1 MNKNEAETEA
11 AVGVVVVMVSHS
23 IFSSFRAWGWNTLS
37 DRTNSPNSITPF
49 RFTSKSWNTCKNSKA
64 AAIKMNSEE
73 TFQTYEVPSIFQ
85 IVLLHLLTKGTIC
98 DSINQPT
105 ALAAERQ
112 RCYPISKK
120 VLYFAVSE

>member
-11 AVGVVVVMVSHS
+11 AAGVVVVMVSHS
-23 IFSSFRAWGWNTLS
+23 IFSSFREWGWNTLS

-73 TFQTYEVPSIFQ
+73 TFQSM
-85 IVLLHLLTKGTIC
+85 
-98 DSINQPT
+98 
-105 ALAAERQ
+105 
-112 RCYPISKK
+112 
-120 VLYFAVSE
+120 